1 MIKETK
7 ILIIGACGQIGTEL
21 TVALREKYGTEAV
34 IAADILPEAQ
44 GISNYIQLDVLNHV
58 QLAKTVQ
65 ANGITQ
71 VYLLAAMLS
80 ARGEQH
86 PDIAWKLNVQSLLSV
101 LNIAKDHQLD
111 KVFWPS
117 SIAVF
122 GPDSPKYNCPQN
134 TRMEPNT
141 VYGISKRAG
150 EYWCNYYFEK
160 FGVDVRSLRFPGLIS
175 YTAPAGGGTTD
186 YAVDIFHQALEHGQ
200 YTCYIAE
207 DNCLPMMYMAD
218 AIRATLELMQAP
230 KEKIKIR
237 TSYNATG
244 ISFAPCDLAA
254 EIKKHIPGFAVSYL
268 PDSRNA
274 IANGWPAS
282 IRDDQAKSD
291 WDWVANYDLKKM
303 TIEMLDNL
311 SALKGIKPVETNLAR
326 ADYPDFQLDEGA
338 VH

>member
-1 MIKETK
+1 MIKDTK

-58 QLAKTVQ
+58 QLEKTVQ

-160 FGVDVRSLRFPGLIS
+160 FGVDVRSLRYPGLIS
-175 YTAPAGGGTTD
+175 YSAPPGGGTTD

-218 AIRATLELMQAP
+218 AIRATLELMEAP
-230 KEKIKIR
+230 KEKIRIR
-237 TSYNATG
+237 TSYNAAG

-254 EIKKHIPGFAVSYL
+254 EIKKHIPGFTVSYL

-291 WDWVANYDLKKM
+291 WDWGADYDLKKM
-303 TIEMLDNL
+303 TIDMLDNL
-311 SALKGIKPVETNLAR
+311 SALKQIKLVKTNPAR
-326 ADYPDFQLDEGA
+326 ADYPDFQLDEGV